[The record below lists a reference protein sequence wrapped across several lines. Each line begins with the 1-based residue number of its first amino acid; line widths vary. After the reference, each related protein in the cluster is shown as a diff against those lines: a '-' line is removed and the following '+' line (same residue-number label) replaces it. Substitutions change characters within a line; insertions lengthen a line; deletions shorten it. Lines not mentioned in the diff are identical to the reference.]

1 MHRCRLSS
9 RKRRVASRRLRRI
22 AGPQRVGRHSG
33 AGPVGSTDI
42 KITGHA
48 AQEAIV
54 HRRPSVVDASRDTY
68 DSQQQSVLWEKGYM
82 PKSESSSLRS
92 LPRVHSSIH
101 VPKPASYRF
110 GAHRG
115 RFQPRTPIYGIVEDH
130 DASDIISTEAATS
143 SNTDSGMRGDNGIVD
158 K

>member
-1 MHRCRLSS
+1 MAWPAVISTTGDIAHAARSLPSARHATDRGGNIVVRCIGVHRCRLSS

-68 DSQQQSVLWEKGYM
+68 NSQQQSVLWEKGYM
-82 PKSESSSLRS
+82 PK
-92 LPRVHSSIH
+92 RVF
-101 VPKPASYRF
+101 V
-110 GAHRG
+110 
-115 RFQPRTPIYGIVEDH
+115 IVE
-130 DASDIISTEAATS
+130 ISSARTF
-143 SNTDSGMRGDNGIVD
+143 VD
-158 K
+158 TCA